1 MANNYRASP
10 RMVIEITPEQKN
22 KLNQYIAHGEQRRV
36 FSAILTDV
44 ISMLDEFGH
53 DFILFILE
61 REFTYRSHMMEYYAN
76 KRSTHTAVITADT
89 TGTDRVNTEHPC

>member
-1 MANNYRASP
+1 MPSRKIAKAKP
-10 RMVIEITPEQKN
+10 RMVIEITVEQKN

-53 DFILFILE
+53 DFVLFILE
-61 REFTYRSHMMEYYAN
+61 REFTYRSYMVQYYAN
-76 KRSTHTAVITADT
+76 KRLISTSASESFT
-89 TGTDRVNTEHPC
+89 T

>member
-1 MANNYRASP
+1 MANKYRASP

-61 REFTYRSHMMEYYAN
+61 REFTYRSHMVEYYAN
-76 KRSTHTAVITADT
+76 KQSEHTTVSAVDTARADS
-89 TGTDRVNTEHPC
+89 VNNKCAR